1 MASDPEDQ
9 SVNPANSEVVIN
21 CVAFFYE
28 KGKGGKLQEKKQ
40 VPLFGKARGEEAGK
54 IQGNR
59 LVSTIF
65 LYLILSYLNKSTS
78 IIDIILSFSPL
89 KKNTD
94 SYRTL
99 SYMSFTE
106 RPPKRFK
113 FFKWPAWPKDP
124 NFDFDGVMSAMI

>member
-1 MASDPEDQ
+1 M
-9 SVNPANSEVVIN
+9 
-21 CVAFFYE
+21 
-28 KGKGGKLQEKKQ
+28 GGGGGKLQEKKQ

-65 LYLILSYLNKSTS
+65 LYLILSYLKSTS

-99 SYMSFTE
+99 SFMSFTE
-106 RPPKRFK
+106 RPPNINWAF
-113 FFKWPAWPKDP
+113 
-124 NFDFDGVMSAMI
+124 

>member
-65 LYLILSYLNKSTS
+65 LYLILSYLKSTS
-78 IIDIILSFSPL
+78 IIYIIVSFSPL
-89 KKNTD
+89 KKILIVIGP
-94 SYRTL
+94 YRL
-99 SYMSFTE
+99 
-106 RPPKRFK
+106 
-113 FFKWPAWPKDP
+113 
-124 NFDFDGVMSAMI
+124 

>member
-9 SVNPANSEVVIN
+9 SVNPANSEVVLN

-28 KGKGGKLQEKKQ
+28 EGKVGGGGGGGGGKLREKKQ

-65 LYLILSYLNKSTS
+65 LYLILSYLKSTS
-78 IIDIILSFSPL
+78 IIDYPVLQS
-89 KKNTD
+89 T
-94 SYRTL
+94 
-99 SYMSFTE
+99 
-106 RPPKRFK
+106 
-113 FFKWPAWPKDP
+113 
-124 NFDFDGVMSAMI
+124 

>member
-1 MASDPEDQ
+1 MRSIFLRKRKRA
-9 SVNPANSEVVIN
+9 
-21 CVAFFYE
+21 
-28 KGKGGKLQEKKQ
+28 GKLQEKKQ

-65 LYLILSYLNKSTS
+65 LYLILPYLKSTS

-89 KKNTD
+89 KKTTD
-94 SYRTL
+94 GYRTL

-106 RPPKRFK
+106 RPPKTLQILQMTSMTQR
-113 FFKWPAWPKDP
+113 PKYFVGSSIT
-124 NFDFDGVMSAMI
+124 NEFDFDGVMSAMI

>member
-9 SVNPANSEVVIN
+9 SVNPGNSEVVLN

-28 KGKGGKLQEKKQ
+28 EGKGGGKLQEKKQ

-65 LYLILSYLNKSTS
+65 LYLILSYLKSTS
-78 IIDIILSFSPL
+78 TIDIILSFSPL

-99 SYMSFTE
+99 SFMSFTE
-106 RPPKRFK
+106 RL
-113 FFKWPAWPKDP
+113 P
-124 NFDFDGVMSAMI
+124 NINWAF

>member
-21 CVAFFYE
+21 CIAFFYE
-28 KGKGGKLQEKKQ
+28 KGKGGGGGWELQEKKQ

-65 LYLILSYLNKSTS
+65 LYLILSYLKSTS

-89 KKNTD
+89 KKNTY

-99 SYMSFTE
+99 
-106 RPPKRFK
+106 
-113 FFKWPAWPKDP
+113 
-124 NFDFDGVMSAMI
+124 

>member
-28 KGKGGKLQEKKQ
+28 EGKGEGGGGGELQEKKQ
-40 VPLFGKARGEEAGK
+40 VPLFGEARGEEAGK

-65 LYLILSYLNKSTS
+65 LYLILSYLKSTS

-89 KKNTD
+89 KKNTG

-99 SYMSFTE
+99 
-106 RPPKRFK
+106 
-113 FFKWPAWPKDP
+113 
-124 NFDFDGVMSAMI
+124 